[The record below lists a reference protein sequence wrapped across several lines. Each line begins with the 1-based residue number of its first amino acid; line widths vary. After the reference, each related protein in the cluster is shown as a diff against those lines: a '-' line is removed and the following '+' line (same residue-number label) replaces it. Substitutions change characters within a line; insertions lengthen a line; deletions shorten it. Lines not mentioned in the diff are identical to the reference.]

1 MKINKKKT
9 TNKTEN
15 KTSNKNVN
23 VEVLREDFM
32 KTTNNLK
39 KEIKKNIKEEF
50 IGSGLSAIKDGV
62 VDLGKGIAEI
72 AKAIA
77 GMFKYLGTLVKLVVW
92 TFKFIIFVFTDLL
105 RPDKLINDLLFG
117 GMGIAKSIINVTIR
131 LIKTF
136 GKYVINNLLGS
147 FMNKIFGWDFNHKSI
162 DNLNDKNKKC
172 YKTDEGK
179 IPNSVL
185 ISTIIL
191 PPLGVFMRFGLVN
204 WVNILITCSLTLLF
218 YFPGLIYAIILIYT

>member
-9 TNKTEN
+9 EN
-15 KTSNKNVN
+15 KTANKNVN
-23 VEVLREDFM
+23 VKELREDFM

-50 IGSGLSAIKDGV
+50 ILSGKNPLSAIKDGI
-62 VDLGKGIAEI
+62 VDLGKGIVDI
-72 AKAIA
+72 AKAIS
-77 GMFKYLGTLVKLVVW
+77 GMFKYLGTLVRLIVW
-92 TFKFIIFVFTDLL
+92 FIQLLIFIFTDLL
-105 RPDKLINDLLFG
+105 RPDKLVKDMIFG
-117 GMGIAKSIINVTIR
+117 GMSIAKSIINVIIR

-136 GKYVINNLLGS
+136 GRYMINNLLGS

-218 YFPGLIYAIILIYT
+218 YFPGLIYALVLIYT